1 MYNTA
6 QTHIHFVGI
15 GGIGMSGIAR
25 ILRHQGYR
33 VSGCDIDCSQ
43 KSVHDLVAL
52 GCPIAEGHG
61 SPLCYDESITVLVY
75 STMVGQDAPEIV
87 AARARGLP
95 VIHRSLM
102 LAELM
107 RTKYSIA
114 IAGAHGKTTTTSMIS
129 HILIEAQKDPTV
141 IIGGHL
147 TSLSSNAQLGEGDF
161 LVAEA
166 DESDRSFL
174 KLYPTIAVVTNIDAE
189 HLDVYADLADIKQA
203 FTEFLS
209 NVPFY
214 GKAVLCIDDLGVASI
229 MPAPVPSITYGLS
242 EHAQIQARDVELM
255 STHSRCTIWERG
267 EWRGLVTIA
276 MPGIH
281 NVQNA
286 LAAYAVARELE
297 IDHAT
302 IAAALES
309 FKGVDRRFTFR
320 GTWNGAEIFDDYGH
334 HPTEIMHT
342 LAVARRRA
350 AGRLIVAFQP
360 HRYTRTHHLW
370 ADFLKVFS
378 QAAPDHLIITDIYAA
393 SEPPIESVT
402 SERFVAELRNVAP
415 AVPVQLCSARDN
427 FASVRDA
434 IADIAQP
441 GDLIILLGAGR
452 IPVVVQQLLNIK

>member
-1 MYNTA
+1 MYNTT

-33 VSGCDIDCSQ
+33 VSGCDIDCNQ
-43 KSVHDLVAL
+43 KSVHDLKEL

-61 SPLCYDESITVLVY
+61 SSLCYDESITVLVY
-75 STMVGQDAPEIV
+75 STMVGLDAPEIV

-114 IAGAHGKTTTTSMIS
+114 VAGAHGKTTTTSMIS
-129 HILIEAQKDPTV
+129 HILIEGKKDPTV

-147 TSLSSNAQLGEGDF
+147 TSLSSNAHWGEGDF

-174 KLYPTIAVVTNIDAE
+174 RLNPTIAVVTNIDAE
-189 HLDVYADLADIKQA
+189 HLDVYTDIGDVSAA
-203 FTEFLS
+203 FTQFLE

-214 GKAVLCIDDLGVASI
+214 GKAVLCVDDQRVAQLPPCHV
-229 MPAPVPSITYGLS
+229 PAITYGLAEGAHIRGSDVVLGATSS
-242 EHAQIQARDVELM
+242 E
-255 STHSRCTIWERG
+255 CTVVERG
-267 EWRGLVTIA
+267 IVRGRVTIA

-297 IDHAT
+297 MPHDD
-302 IAAALES
+302 IAAALAS
-309 FKGVDRRFTFR
+309 FKGVDRRFTYR
-320 GTWNGAEIFDDYGH
+320 GAWHGVEIFDDYGH

-350 AGRLIVAFQP
+350 QGKLIVAFQP
-360 HRYTRTHHLW
+360 HRYTRTYHLW
-370 ADFLKVFS
+370 NDFLRVFAES
-378 QAAPDHLIITDIYAA
+378 APDHLIITDIYGA
-393 SEPPIESVT
+393 SEPAIEGIS
-402 SERFVAELRNVAP
+402 SDRLVAELKRCKP
-415 AVPVQLCSARDN
+415 EISLELCSSANNFEAVQSAVIAR
-427 FASVRDA
+427 
-434 IADIAQP
+434 AQP
-441 GDLIILLGAGR
+441 GDLVLFLGAGR
-452 IPVVVQQLLNIK
+452 IPVVGINILKS

>member
-1 MYNTA
+1 MYNTT

-33 VSGCDIDCSQ
+33 VSGCDIDCNQ
-43 KSVHDLVAL
+43 KSVHDLKAL

-75 STMVGQDAPEIV
+75 STMVGLDAPEIV

-114 IAGAHGKTTTTSMIS
+114 VAGAHGKTTTTSMIS
-129 HILIEAQKDPTV
+129 HILIEGKKDPTV

-147 TSLSSNAQLGEGDF
+147 TSLSSNAHWGEGDF

-174 KLYPTIAVVTNIDAE
+174 RLNPTIAVVTNIDAE
-189 HLDVYADLADIKQA
+189 HLDVYADINDVSSA
-203 FTEFLS
+203 FQQFLS

-214 GKAVLCIDDLGVASI
+214 GKAVLCVDDARVAQLPPNHV
-229 MPAPVPSITYGLS
+229 PAITYGLS
-242 EHAQIQARDVELM
+242 EGAHIQARDVVLGATSSE
-255 STHSRCTIWERG
+255 CTIVERG
-267 EWRGLVTIA
+267 LVRGRVTIA

-297 IDHAT
+297 MAHEE
-302 IAAALES
+302 IAQALSS
-309 FKGVDRRFTFR
+309 FKGVDRRFTYR
-320 GTWNGAEIFDDYGH
+320 GAWQGVEIFDDYGH

-350 AGRLIVAFQP
+350 QGRLIVAFQP
-360 HRYTRTHHLW
+360 HRYTRTYHLW
-370 ADFLKVFS
+370 NDFLRVFAES
-378 QAAPDHLIITDIYAA
+378 APDHLIITDIYAA
-393 SEPPIESVT
+393 SEPAIDGVT
-402 SERFVAELRNVAP
+402 SDRLVAELRGCRPDISVE
-415 AVPVQLCSARDN
+415 LCSSANNFEEVQSSVVAAAR
-427 FASVRDA
+427 
-434 IADIAQP
+434 P
-441 GDLIILLGAGR
+441 GDLVLFLGAGR
-452 IPVVVQQLLNIK
+452 IPVVGTNILKS